1 MRYFLTGG
9 AGYIAR
15 ALAARLRADGDETCG
30 VDLRADPAL
39 GVVAGDVTRPGS
51 WQELARECDVV
62 IHTAA
67 IVSLRSDW
75 SGFWEA
81 NVLAVRNALDATSG
95 RFVHFSSVTV
105 FGLSYPDGADER
117 WPVRPEGVP
126 YVDTKIAAEQ
136 VVLAERGVDWTIVRP
151 GDVYGPGSRAWTVEP
166 MSLIRSGQM
175 VLPRGGQIVPV
186 YVDNLVDGV
195 VTAARSPEAVG
206 EIFTLTDGPAVDVD
220 DFMGRYAR
228 MLGVKPPRSVPPAVG
243 RALVGAL
250 EPVMKR
256 LRPDN
261 EVSRAA
267 FDYVTRRGAY
277 SIEKARR
284 VLGWE
289 PAVDLDEGM
298 RRIED
303 SLRPSDVTRKR

>member
-1 MRYFLTGG
+1 MKLFLTGG

-15 ALAARLRADGDETCG
+15 ALAARLRADGHETAG
-30 VDLRADPAL
+30 VDLRAAPELD
-39 GVVAGDVTRPGS
+39 VVAGDVTRPGP
-51 WQELARECDVV
+51 WQELARDCDVV

-81 NVLAVRNALDATSG
+81 NVMAVRNALDAATG

-105 FGLSYPDGADER
+105 FGLSYPDGADET

-126 YVDTKIAAEQ
+126 YIDTKIAAEQ
-136 VVLAERGVDWTIVRP
+136 VVLAAGGEWTIVRP
-151 GDVYGPGSRAWTVEP
+151 GDVYGPGSRTWTVEP
-166 MSLIRSGQM
+166 MNLIRSGQM
-175 VLPRGGQIVPV
+175 FLPRGGQIVPV

-195 VTAARSPEAVG
+195 VAAATSPDAAR
-206 EIFTLTDGPAVDVD
+206 EIFTLADGPAVDVTA
-220 DFMGRYAR
+220 FMGRYAD
-228 MLGVKPPRSVPPAVG
+228 MLGVRPPRVLSPRVG
-243 RALVGAL
+243 RAIVAGL

-261 EVSRAA
+261 EMSPAA
-267 FDYVTRRGAY
+267 FDYVARRGAY
-277 SIEKARR
+277 STEKARR

-289 PAVDLDEGM
+289 PRVDLDEGM
-298 RRIED
+298 RRIAA
-303 SLRPSDVTRKR
+303 SL